1 MAPEYVMRGK
11 LSVKVD
17 VYSFGVQVLEIVT
30 GRKSTDINFPSQ
42 MDSLLEWHDYCGLR
56 ICDVGMETI
65 QWRKQFK
72 VSEVNQEQR
81 CIHVGLLCVQAD
93 ATLRPAMSNVIMM
106 LSRRN
111 ANLPNPS
118 KPAFVSSSKS
128 HASTSKS
135 SWEVEENE
143 KRMTYQ
149 ISGQLRH
156 LHQGFVQ

>member
-1 MAPEYVMRGK
+1 MRGK

-42 MDSLLEWHDYCGLR
+42 MDSLLEW
-56 ICDVGMETI
+56 E
-65 QWRKQFK
+65 WKQF
-72 VSEVNQEQR
+72 N
-81 CIHVGLLCVQAD
+81 GG
-93 ATLRPAMSNVIMM
+93 N
-106 LSRRN
+106 N
-111 ANLPNPS
+111 
-118 KPAFVSSSKS
+118 SSSKS